1 MTNDEL
7 LQKLHALF
15 SEGLDTLI
23 QDLEEQEKEYGEDR
37 DEFDSGYVAGLR
49 FATKQIGYVQDGSV
63 ELK

>member
-23 QDLEEQEKEYGEDR
+23 QDLEEQETEYGEDR

-49 FATKQIGYVQDGSV
+49 FVIKQIGYVQDGSV